1 MINIS
6 YNEGGRNY
14 MEIDFWNKPIR
25 SSLKCSF
32 VIGGLAIVTKVLIKA
47 VSTVDKAIDKVDDAC
62 KPGSTI
68 NVEIVNP
75 NTDNTSK

>member
-25 SSLKCSF
+25 SSFKCSF
-32 VIGGLAIVTKVLIKA
+32 VIGGLAIVTKALIKA
-47 VSTVDKAIDKVDDAC
+47 ANAIDKTIDKVDDAC

>member
-25 SSLKCSF
+25 SSFKFSF
-32 VIGGLAIVTKVLIKA
+32 VIGGLVIATKALINA
-47 VSTVDKAIDKVDDAC
+47 VSAVDKAIDKVDDVC
-62 KPGSTI
+62 KPGSSI

-75 NTDNTSK
+75 STDNTSK

>member
-1 MINIS
+1 
-6 YNEGGRNY
+6 

-25 SSLKCSF
+25 SSFKFSF
-32 VIGGLAIVTKVLIKA
+32 VIGGLAIVTKALIKV
-47 VSTVDKAIDKVDDAC
+47 VSAVDKTIDKVDDAC

-75 NTDNTSK
+75 STDNTSK

>member
-14 MEIDFWNKPIR
+14 MKIDFWNKPIR
-25 SSLKCSF
+25 SSFKF
-32 VIGGLAIVTKVLIKA
+32 AFAMGGLAIATKALINA
-47 VSTVDKAIDKVDDAC
+47 IGVVDQAIDKIDDAC
-62 KPGSTI
+62 KPDSAI

-75 NTDNTSK
+75 STDNTSK

>member
-1 MINIS
+1 
-6 YNEGGRNY
+6 

-25 SSLKCSF
+25 SSFKCSF

-47 VSTVDKAIDKVDDAC
+47 VSAIDKTIDKVDEAC

>member
-1 MINIS
+1 
-6 YNEGGRNY
+6 

-25 SSLKCSF
+25 SSFKFSF
-32 VIGGLAIVTKVLIKA
+32 VIGGLAIATKVLIKA
-47 VSTVDKAIDKVDDAC
+47 VSVVDKTIDKVDDYC